1 MPRGVHAW
9 HARAMRAPIDEYVHA
24 LDRTLSGP
32 GRLKGDMLREARH
45 GLADAAEAYQE
56 EGMPRAEAERLAVA
70 EFGEVRALA
79 PAYQAELGLGAA
91 RRLALKMV
99 LVPALF
105 ATLADFMWRGSPW
118 STSTNGPHPPEGY
131 LLISHTQDYLGYV
144 WAGLAMAVY
153 LWLTW
158 TARRGRAAGRVTVR
172 AIGLVTL
179 SIVGLTWLAGAVI
192 YLWSLSLWDA
202 ALTWPPMVA
211 GGLLVGAA
219 YSWLVYSAVT
229 CVIAAPRRV
238 PVRS

>member
-1 MPRGVHAW
+1 MP
-9 HARAMRAPIDEYVHA
+9 APIDEYVRT
-24 LDRTLSGP
+24 LDRALSGP

-56 EGMPRAEAERLAVA
+56 EGLPRAEAERLAVA

-105 ATLADFMWRGSPW
+105 TTLADFMWRGSPW
-118 STSTNGPHPPEGY
+118 STSTTAERPPAGY
-131 LLISHTQDYLGYV
+131 LMISQAQDYLGYV
-144 WAGLAMAVY
+144 WAGLALAAY

-158 TARRGRAAGRVTVR
+158 SARRGRPTGRVTVR
-172 AIGLVTL
+172 AIGAGAL
-179 SIVGLTWLAGAVI
+179 SIVGLTWLAGTVI
-192 YLWSLSLWDA
+192 YVWSLSLWDA

-219 YSWLVYSAVT
+219 VTWLAHSAVT
-229 CVIAAPRRV
+229 CLVAAPRRV
-238 PVRS
+238 PAGEPVRS

>member
-1 MPRGVHAW
+1 MY
-9 HARAMRAPIDEYVHA
+9 APIDEYVQT
-24 LDRTLSGP
+24 LDRALTGP

-56 EGMPRAEAERLAVA
+56 EGLPRTEAERLAVA

-99 LVPALF
+99 LVPVLF
-105 ATLADFMWRGSPW
+105 TTLADFMWRGSPW
-118 STSTNGPHPPEGY
+118 STSTTGPYPPDGY
-131 LLISHTQDYLGYV
+131 LLISRAQDYLGYV
-144 WAGLAMAVY
+144 WAALAMAVY

-158 TARRGRAAGRVTVR
+158 AARRGRHTGRVTVR

-179 SIVGLTWLAGAVI
+179 SIVSLTWLAGTVI

-219 YSWLVYSAVT
+219 YAWLLYSAVT
-229 CVIAAPRRV
+229 CVTAAPKRLTIA
-238 PVRS
+238 S